1 MEVLIVRKKNTE
13 IHPCSVK
20 FCPSDGEWGG
30 WTQPVCTGVGLC
42 LRRRLCD
49 SPLPNNG
56 GRSCV
61 CEVVEDVMCEDKC
74 QDNLRSVNK
83 GLSTGTIR
91 GQLNNQNI
99 GTIHLNANLSTSAS
113 NLSTNYEF
121 HLSDIPIER
130 SQCSQAL
137 TEIFLPGTGYAAKE
151 VSGASSGHTI
161 MDTLNGITWESVGQ
175 FADGSTMQMSQSVL
189 RSNDSVVSTSNK
201 SIVHLTTDI
210 YLSGSCTSSLI
221 DPKTTSSPEVEL
233 HDFHENLVQ
242 LSPQKGILHSHSSR
256 AFTVYNLERAKSQ
269 MEPYSWISTTQ
280 IVLKRRH
287 T

>member
-1 MEVLIVRKKNTE
+1 MWSNCGHGTQSRTRICTNPAQKYRGIYCTEENTE
-13 IHPCSVK
+13 IRPCS
-20 FCPSDGEWGG
+20 
-30 WTQPVCTGVGLC
+30 PVCAGVRLYQ
-42 LRRRLCD
+42 RRRRCD

-61 CEVVEDVMCEDKC
+61 GEAVEDVMCEDKC
-74 QDNLRSVNK
+74 QDILRSVNK

-91 GQLNNQNI
+91 GQLSNQNI

-121 HLSDIPIER
+121 HLTDVPIER

-137 TEIFLPGTGYAAKE
+137 TEIYFPGTGYAAKE

-175 FADGSTMQMSQSVL
+175 FADGSTMKMSQSVL
-189 RSNDSVVSTSNK
+189 RSNDSVVSPSNK

-210 YLSGSCTSSLI
+210 YLSRSCTSSLI

-242 LSPQKGILHSHSSR
+242 
-256 AFTVYNLERAKSQ
+256 
-269 MEPYSWISTTQ
+269 
-280 IVLKRRH
+280 
-287 T
+287 

>member
-1 MEVLIVRKKNTE
+1 MGGLVSMVRMWSNYG
-13 IHPCSVK
+13 H
-20 FCPSDGEWGG
+20 G
-30 WTQPVCTGVGLC
+30 TQSRTRTCTNPAPKYG
-42 LRRRLCD
+42 
-49 SPLPNNG
+49 
-56 GRSCV
+56 
-61 CEVVEDVMCEDKC
+61 DKC
-74 QDNLRSVNK
+74 QDILRSVNK

-113 NLSTNYEF
+113 NISTNYEF
-121 HLSDIPIER
+121 HLSDVPIER

-189 RSNDSVVSTSNK
+189 RSNDSVVSPSNK

-210 YLSGSCTSSLI
+210 YLSGSCTASLI

>member
-1 MEVLIVRKKNTE
+1 MWSNCGHGTQSRTRICTNPAQKYRGIYCTEENTE
-13 IHPCSVK
+13 IRPCS
-20 FCPSDGEWGG
+20 
-30 WTQPVCTGVGLC
+30 
-42 LRRRLCD
+42 RRRRCD

-61 CEVVEDVMCEDKC
+61 GEAVEDVMCEARGTGGTQNRKRTCDNPTPSYGGTSC
-74 QDNLRSVNK
+74 PGQDLMVRSCNR
-83 GLSTGTIR
+83 LSTGTIR
-91 GQLNNQNI
+91 GQLSNQNI

-121 HLSDIPIER
+121 HLTDVPIER

-137 TEIFLPGTGYAAKE
+137 TEIYFPGTGYAAKE

-175 FADGSTMQMSQSVL
+175 FADGSTMKMSQSVL
-189 RSNDSVVSTSNK
+189 RSNDSVVSPSNK

-210 YLSGSCTSSLI
+210 YLSRSCTSSLI

-242 LSPQKGILHSHSSR
+242 
-256 AFTVYNLERAKSQ
+256 
-269 MEPYSWISTTQ
+269 
-280 IVLKRRH
+280 
-287 T
+287 